1 MNVEVCTVIGW
12 KPEELDSFSILPS
25 SGDCSGD
32 QMRERKKKRFYYFHT
47 NALLKLFPINLTYT
61 NTIFIVLINKTYL
74 FPLASTIHRNPFY
87 KENLIQY
94 LTKKLYKLKTLSE
107 IHLFFSNL
115 LLQKSVRKNI
125 ATFRN
130 IVSSLIRF

>member
-1 MNVEVCTVIGW
+1 MW
-12 KPEELDSFSILPS
+12 KCVRLSVGNQKNLIHFQYYLRQEIVS
-25 SGDCSGD
+25 D
-32 QMRERKKKRFYYFHT
+32 QMREREKKRFYYFHT

-115 LLQKSVRKNI
+115 LLQKSVRKN

>member
-1 MNVEVCTVIGW
+1 MWKCVRLSVGNQKNLIHFQYYLRQETV
-12 KPEELDSFSILPS
+12 S
-25 SGDCSGD
+25 D

-115 LLQKSVRKNI
+115 LLQKSVRKN